1 MPRLP
6 RTAVALLLGLACAPA
21 SASAPP
27 PLRLESPDG
36 RTVVTLA
43 MHVDGFPAWA
53 VERDGR
59 LLIAPSPL
67 GVQLDGNDRLGYR
80 TDVAA
85 VRRAE
90 TDATYELVAGKTRQ
104 ARDHYRQLDVDLAD
118 PRGRVLGVVVRAYD
132 DGVAL
137 RYRLPRPVQGDLV
150 VQQDL
155 TGFRFP
161 RDYACHA
168 LNLGRFGTSHEGEY
182 DPIDASRLRA
192 HHLIDLPL
200 VCSTGDGS
208 TTFAIAEADL
218 DRYAALYL
226 AGRGDGRLGVEA
238 RLSPRPDTPHVAVR
252 LPRAEVAANGHLTPW
267 RVLMIGDSPGVL
279 VESSLIA
286 SLNPPTPLQDTAWIR
301 PGKAA
306 WDWWSAS
313 RAPDLPGAGMN
324 TATIRR
330 YIDHAAALGLDYM
343 LIDDGWYVGSSGDG
357 RYHPEA
363 DITRAVPAL
372 DLAAVIVYAR
382 QRGVGIWL
390 WNHWKALEPRMD
402 AVFARYRELGVHG
415 VKVDFMERDDQ
426 EMVAFIHRMARSAA
440 QHRLMLDLH
449 GMYRPTGLERTW
461 PNLLTSEAVLGA
473 EYNKWSRRITPG
485 HNLTLPFTRMLLG
498 PMDYTPGGF
507 RNVAPERFQVVFDAP
522 RVMGTRAH
530 QLAMYVVY
538 ESGLQMVADSPDAY
552 LDGSGGLAPG
562 AEFLRLVPARWDETR
577 VLAGE
582 IGRYIVVARRSGRDW
597 YIGAMTDRPRT
608 LELDLD
614 FLPAADWQATLWLD
628 GALPTDVRRVEERL
642 DADRRRLSLELANG
656 GGAVLHLVPP
666 SPRIAAV
673 DAAGIRRGACGLSRA
688 RPSGRGTPRWRRP
701 R

>member
-21 SASAPP
+21 FASAPP

-43 MHVDGFPAWA
+43 TQVDGFPAWA
-53 VERDGR
+53 VERAGQ

-67 GVQLDGNDRLGYR
+67 GVQLGVNERLGYG

-90 TDATYELVAGKTRQ
+90 ADATWEAVAGKTRQ

-118 PRGRVLGVVVRAYD
+118 AQGRILGVVVRAYD
-132 DGVAL
+132 DGIAL
-137 RYRLPRPVQGDLV
+137 RYRLPRPAEGDLV

-155 TGFRFP
+155 TGFLFP

-192 HHLIDLPL
+192 HHLVDLPL
-200 VCSTGDGS
+200 VCSTGAGT

-238 RLSPRPDTPHVAVR
+238 RLSPRLDSPQVAVR
-252 LPRAEVAANGHLTPW
+252 LPREEVAADGHLTPW
-267 RVLMIGDSPGVL
+267 RVLLIGDSPGAL
-279 VESSLIA
+279 VESSLI
-286 SLNPPTPLQDTAWIR
+286 SNLNPPTPLQDTAWIR

-313 RAPDLPGAGMN
+313 RAPDVAGAGMN
-324 TATIRR
+324 TATIIR

-357 RYHPEA
+357 RYQPDA

-372 DLAAVIVYAR
+372 DLPAVIGHAR
-382 QRGVGIWL
+382 QRGIGIWL
-390 WNHWKALEPRMD
+390 WNHWKSLEPRMD
-402 AVFARYRELGVHG
+402 AVFARYRDLGVQG

-461 PNLLTSEAVLGA
+461 PNLLTSEGVLGA
-473 EYNKWSRRITPG
+473 EYNKWSRRITPE

-507 RNVAPERFQVVFDAP
+507 RNVAPEHFQVVFDAP
-522 RVMGTRAH
+522 RVMGTRVH

-552 LDGSGGLAPG
+552 LDGDGGLAPG
-562 AEFLRLVPARWDETR
+562 ADFLRLVPARWDETR

-597 YIGAMTDRPRT
+597 YIGAMTDQPRT

-628 GALPTDVRRVEERL
+628 GDAPTDVRRVQERL
-642 DADRRRLSLELANG
+642 DADRRRLGLELAAG

-666 SPRIAAV
+666 SPRIAATE
-673 DAAGIRRGACGLSRA
+673 AAGVR
-688 RPSGRGTPRWRRP
+688 
-701 R
+701 